1 VVEEELQEV
10 EVALEIEAEGAA
22 VVVVLGVGSAQGGVE
37 EGGVE
42 IRILRGLAQDSKC
55 TGLAKIIYPWMN
67 VYRK

>member
-1 VVEEELQEV
+1 
-10 EVALEIEAEGAA
+10 
-22 VVVVLGVGSAQGGVE
+22 VGSAQGGVE

>member
-1 VVEEELQEV
+1 VGFRGVVEEELQEV

-37 EGGVE
+37 